1 MNKKFLHYNIK
12 LLIYSSLIWIGISSY
27 SLFLNLPINLLYIGL
42 LICCFFIIYTLSHKN
57 LLRVLEK
64 KPNLFIRKFMLMT
77 GIKMFF
83 FITILL
89 ISLIFSLYKT
99 HLAITFLVLYVFFAV
114 FELIS
119 LLKII
124 RREKR

>member
-1 MNKKFLHYNIK
+1 MNKEFLHYNIK

-57 LLRVLEK
+57 LLRFLEK

-99 HLAITFLVLYVFFAV
+99 HLAVTFLVLYVFFAV